1 MIVYLLRNR
10 QNGKCYVGKTTRTLK
25 ARWRQHRTEAR
36 IGRLISPLYEDMRA
50 FGIDAFEVIT
60 LGEADCQ
67 RRLNQMERRFI
78 REFNTVA
85 EGYNQATAAF
95 GGRVRKVRAITSA
108 TLSPTHRAKIAES
121 VRLYYSERKAAVA

>member
-10 QNGKCYVGKTTRTLK
+10 LNGKCYVGKTTRTLK

-36 IGRLISPLYEDMRA
+36 IGRLITPLYRDLRA
-50 FGIDAFEVIT
+50 FGFDAFDVVE

-67 RRLNQMERRFI
+67 RRLNQMERQFI
-78 REFNTVA
+78 RNFNTVA

-95 GGRVRKVRAITSA
+95 GGRVRKVRAITST
-108 TLSPTHRAKIAES
+108 TLTQAHRAKIAES
-121 VRLYYSERKAAVA
+121 VRRSWLERKAIA